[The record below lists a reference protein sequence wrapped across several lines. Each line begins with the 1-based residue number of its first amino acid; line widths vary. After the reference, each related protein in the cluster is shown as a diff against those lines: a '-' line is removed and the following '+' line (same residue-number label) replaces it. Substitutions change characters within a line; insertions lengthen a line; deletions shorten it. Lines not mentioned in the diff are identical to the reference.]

1 MPVWHISC
9 AFLVLEYAFLEVPSF
24 TARPPRGTPG
34 PAPWQASRLHRLLL
48 ARQRTWPNGRHAA
61 ALTATLH
68 DGRIASCSS
77 NDQCAYSSP
86 VVISPNRYSTWQARA
101 RLPSPLTAVSR
112 SGAPA
117 WPVILVR
124 RVALRRSC
132 NAFNCNH
139 NAALYD
145 VETIARAAPAA
156 RYIKVSP
163 STLRF
168 RADLRSL

>member
-1 MPVWHISC
+1 M
-9 AFLVLEYAFLEVPSF
+9 VP
-24 TARPPRGTPG
+24 ARPVLLQAIIGKSGSASVAHLMRVPGTPSLKFLPSLLVRHAG
-34 PAPWQASRLHRLLL
+34 PAPWQASRLHWLLL
-48 ARQRTWPNGRHAA
+48 ARQRTWPSGRHAA

-77 NDQCAYSSP
+77 NDQCAYRSP

-124 RVALRRSC
+124 RAALRRSC
-132 NAFNCNH
+132 NAFNCNY

-156 RYIKVSP
+156 RYIM
-163 STLRF
+163 
-168 RADLRSL
+168 